1 MINLMDCVVKAHW
14 FMKFDLKNGYNLI
27 HVAAGHE
34 WKTAFKTRYGV
45 FEFTVMPW
53 DLCNTPSI
61 FQQFM
66 NHVLGDLIDKGVIV
80 YIDNILIYTETE
92 EEHVQLVMKVL
103 ELLHNAG
110 LCIALEKSV
119 FHAQ

>member
-1 MINLMDCVVKAHW
+1 MTNLMDHVAKARW
-14 FMKFDLKNGYNLI
+14 FTKFDLKNSYNLI

-34 WKTAFKTRYGV
+34 WKMAFKIRYRA

-53 DLCNTPSI
+53 GLCNAASI

-66 NHVLGDLIDKGVIV
+66 NYVLSDLIDKGVIV
-80 YIDNILIYTETE
+80 YIDDILIYTETE
-92 EEHVQLVMKVL
+92 EEHIQLVMKVL

-110 LCIALEKSV
+110 LCVTLEKSV